1 MKDWQ
6 LLFTILFAVGW
17 INWAIDTAKL
27 KIIQRIEQ
35 LEAKIDAIDSRM
47 DES

>member
-6 LLFTILFAVGW
+6 LMLTILFAVGW
-17 INWAIDTAKL
+17 LNWAIDTAKL
-27 KIIQRIEQ
+27 KIIQRIDQ
-35 LEAKIDAIDSRM
+35 LEAKIDDLESRM